1 MTPLEQRTIE
11 HWQEAAHDLGFRF
24 VAPFTLDDAGQTL
37 MYLGWLPQFGGGH
50 GMLIITADSLDAQQ
64 RLMDAARARDFA
76 YSCMSASDE
85 PYDRDVII
93 DVLNDWG
100 WSSSEPAPSWHH
112 PSPDCH
118 V

>member
-24 VAPFTLDDAGQTL
+24 VAPFTLNDAGQTL
-37 MYLGWLPQFGGGH
+37 MYFGWLPQFSGGH
-50 GMLIITADSLDAQQ
+50 GMLIITSDSLDSQQ

-76 YSCMSASDE
+76 YSSMSASDE

-93 DVLNDWG
+93 DVLND
-100 WSSSEPAPSWHH
+100 
-112 PSPDCH
+112 
-118 V
+118 

>member
-1 MTPLEQRTIE
+1 MTALEQRTIE
-11 HWQEAAHDLGFRF
+11 HWRQAFDDLGFRF
-24 VAPFTLDDAGQTL
+24 EAPFTLEDAGETL
-37 MYLGWLPQFGGGH
+37 RYLGWLPQFGGQY
-50 GMLIITADSLDAQQ
+50 GMLIITSESLEEQQ
-64 RLMDAARARDFA
+64 RLMDAARARGFG

-85 PYDRDVII
+85 PYDREVTI

-100 WSSSEPAPSWHH
+100 WASSEPVPTWYT